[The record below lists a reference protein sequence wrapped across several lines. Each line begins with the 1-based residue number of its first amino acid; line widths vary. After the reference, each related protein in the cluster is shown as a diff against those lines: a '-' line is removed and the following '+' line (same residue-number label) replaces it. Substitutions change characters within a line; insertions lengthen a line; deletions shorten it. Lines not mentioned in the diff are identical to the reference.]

1 MALVFLS
8 VRAKANLGYVER
20 RPSESV
26 YIQND
31 SAQLKF
37 AASTSRIVLVLPEH
51 VEEKARG
58 IYNLE
63 VRDKKDLPAWALTIV
78 HCNSC
83 ILYTIPLLTSINFC
97 VPFQ

>member
-37 AASTSRIVLVLPEH
+37 AASTSRIVLVLLEH

-58 IYNLE
+58 ICNL
-63 VRDKKDLPAWALTIV
+63 R
-78 HCNSC
+78 S
-83 ILYTIPLLTSINFC
+83 
-97 VPFQ
+97 